1 MRIPPKSTFYSLAR
15 PAFVLTMFAMILA
28 VGALCQDAPQPT
40 PPPATEGGIPDQR
53 LSANFP
59 GVVDPSSYQIGPED
73 VIQVRVWREP
83 ELSVEQTVRPDGK
96 ITMPLIGD
104 IDANKTTP
112 KALSATIAAKLK
124 EFINNPSV
132 MVTVE
137 QVRSKKYTI
146 TGEVGRPG
154 SYPLLSTTTVLD
166 ALTNSG
172 GFRDF
177 ANKKKITIIRGEERF
192 RFNYNEVIEGKH
204 MEQNIEL
211 QNGDLIVVP

>member
-1 MRIPPKSTFYSLAR
+1 MARLVGVLALM
-15 PAFVLTMFAMILA
+15 AVTLA
-28 VGALCQDAPQPT
+28 GLALCQDPPQPAT
-40 PPPATEGGIPDQR
+40 PPATDAGIPDQR
-53 LSANFP
+53 LSTNFP
-59 GVVDPSSYQIGPED
+59 GIVDPSSYQIGPED
-73 VIQVRVWREP
+73 VLQVRVWREP
-83 ELSVEQTVRPDGK
+83 ELSVQQSVRPDGK

-112 KALSATIAAKLK
+112 KVLSETIAAKLK

-177 ANKKKITIIRGEERF
+177 ANKKKITIIRGDERF
-192 RFNYNEVIEGKH
+192 RFNYNDVIEGKN

-211 QNGDLIVVP
+211 KNGDLIVVP

>member
-1 MRIPPKSTFYSLAR
+1 MRIPLKSTFCSLAR
-15 PAFVLTMFAMILA
+15 PALTLTLLSLICAA
-28 VGALCQDAPQPT
+28 VVFCQDQPQPIT
-40 PPPATEGGIPDQR
+40 PPATDAGIPDQR
-53 LSANFP
+53 LSTNFP

-83 ELSVEQTVRPDGK
+83 ELSVEQSVRPDGK

-177 ANKKKITIIRGEERF
+177 ANKKKVTIIRGDERF
-192 RFNYNEVIEGKH
+192 RFNYNDVIEGKN

>member
-1 MRIPPKSTFYSLAR
+1 MKIQQRSPLASFMRLARIPLGCMIIWCMSVLA
-15 PAFVLTMFAMILA
+15 
-28 VGALCQDAPQPT
+28 QDAPKTDT
-40 PPPATEGGIPDQR
+40 PPNQDAGIPDQR

-59 GVVDPSSYQIGPED
+59 GVVDPSSYKIGPED
-73 VIQVRVWREP
+73 VIQIRVWREP
-83 ELSVEQTVRPDGK
+83 ELSVQQSVRPDGK
-96 ITMPLIGD
+96 ITLPLIGD
-104 IDANKTTP
+104 VDTNEATP
-112 KALSATIAAKLK
+112 KELSETIAEKLK

-154 SYPLLSTTTVLD
+154 SYPLLTTTTVLD

-177 ANKKKITIIRGEERF
+177 ANKKKIIIIRGTERI
-192 RFNYNEVIEGKH
+192 RFNYNEVIDGKNV
-204 MEQNIEL
+204 EQNIEL
-211 QNGDLIVVP
+211 RNGDLIVVP

>member
-1 MRIPPKSTFYSLAR
+1 M
-15 PAFVLTMFAMILA
+15 
-28 VGALCQDAPQPT
+28 
-40 PPPATEGGIPDQR
+40 
-53 LSANFP
+53 
-59 GVVDPSSYQIGPED
+59 
-73 VIQVRVWREP
+73 
-83 ELSVEQTVRPDGK
+83 
-96 ITMPLIGD
+96 
-104 IDANKTTP
+104 
-112 KALSATIAAKLK
+112 
-124 EFINNPSV
+124 
-132 MVTVE
+132 E

-192 RFNYNEVIEGKH
+192 RFNYNDVIEGKH

>member
-1 MRIPPKSTFYSLAR
+1 MARLVGVLALMT
-15 PAFVLTMFAMILA
+15 VTLA
-28 VGALCQDAPQPT
+28 GLALCQDTPQPAT
-40 PPPATEGGIPDQR
+40 PPATDAGIPDQR
-53 LSANFP
+53 LSTNFP

-73 VIQVRVWREP
+73 VLQVRVWREP
-83 ELSVEQTVRPDGK
+83 ELSVQQSVRPDGK

-112 KALSATIAAKLK
+112 KVLSETIAAKLK

-177 ANKKKITIIRGEERF
+177 ANKKKITIIRGDERF
-192 RFNYNEVIEGKH
+192 RFNYNDVIEGKN

-211 QNGDLIVVP
+211 KNGDLIVVP

>member
-1 MRIPPKSTFYSLAR
+1 MRIPPKSTFCSLAR
-15 PAFVLTMFAMILA
+15 PTLTLTLLSLICAA
-28 VGALCQDAPQPT
+28 VVLCQDQPQPIT
-40 PPPATEGGIPDQR
+40 PPATDAGIPDQR
-53 LSANFP
+53 LSTNFP

-83 ELSVEQTVRPDGK
+83 ELSVEQSVRPDGK

-112 KALSATIAAKLK
+112 KVLSATIAAKLK

-177 ANKKKITIIRGEERF
+177 ANKKKITIIRGDERF
-192 RFNYNEVIEGKH
+192 RFNYNDVIEGKN

>member
-1 MRIPPKSTFYSLAR
+1 MARLVGVVALMTVTLAG
-15 PAFVLTMFAMILA
+15 V
-28 VGALCQDAPQPT
+28 ALGQDTPQPAT
-40 PPPATEGGIPDQR
+40 PPATDAGIPDQR
-53 LSANFP
+53 LSTNFP

-73 VIQVRVWREP
+73 VLQVRVWREP
-83 ELSVEQTVRPDGK
+83 ELSVQQSVRPDGK
-96 ITMPLIGD
+96 ITMPLVGD
-104 IDANKTTP
+104 IDANRTTP
-112 KALSATIAAKLK
+112 KALSETIATKLK

-177 ANKKKITIIRGEERF
+177 ANKKKITIIRGDERF
-192 RFNYNEVIEGKH
+192 RFNYNDVIEGKN

-211 QNGDLIVVP
+211 KNGDLIVVP